1 MGYLLRLIPILTT
14 FALFD
19 VRPNKHASEMFA
31 GERQWSGNMLELGY
45 VVQSFDSRH
54 NLCHDFLTPTGFL
67 VAIVTVMTICL
78 NGILWLAPPCSSWVW
93 MSRFSTGRHLS
104 LLGHLFNN
112 NVQSQNALVGRLCYV
127 IVLAIKR
134 GVFFIIEQPASSI
147 MWDHP
152 RLKAVLEKYSD
163 ILFRCELQLGS
174 YNYEVP
180 KATVLIGTAP
190 QLQHLG
196 RRMSPNERLWMRS
209 FDDRIHTASHDHTG
223 SRGNRNLRPTQA
235 YPAGFGAAHALA
247 YRDLNLY
254 DLGMPMTPGHTLDL
268 SDDDAIPGLID
279 DEPDPYLEDLY
290 REDSQYWVHD
300 ID

>member
-1 MGYLLRLIPILTT
+1 
-14 FALFD
+14 
-19 VRPNKHASEMFA
+19 
-31 GERQWSGNMLELGY
+31 
-45 VVQSFDSRH
+45 
-54 NLCHDFLTPTGFL
+54 
-67 VAIVTVMTICL
+67 
-78 NGILWLAPPCSSWVW
+78 

-196 RRMSPNERLWMRS
+196 RSGEGCLPTSGYGCGALT
-209 FDDRIHTASHDHTG
+209 IG
-223 SRGNRNLRPTQA
+223 SILHRT
-235 YPAGFGAAHALA
+235 
-247 YRDLNLY
+247 
-254 DLGMPMTPGHTLDL
+254 T
-268 SDDDAIPGLID
+268 IPGLVEI
-279 DEPDPYLEDLY
+279 
-290 REDSQYWVHD
+290 VT
-300 ID
+300 